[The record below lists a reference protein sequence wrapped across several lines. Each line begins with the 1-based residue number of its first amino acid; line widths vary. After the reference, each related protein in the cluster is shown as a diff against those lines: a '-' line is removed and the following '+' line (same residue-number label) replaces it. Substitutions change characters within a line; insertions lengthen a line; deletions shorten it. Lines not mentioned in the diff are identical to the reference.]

1 MLTCPTRAVPVLAP
15 IDSPTVP
22 FADPLCPETI
32 EIQPALAPD
41 VHAQPDSV
49 VTSTDS
55 LPPAAPIESTGRLRA
70 KWQGGGA

>member
-1 MLTCPTRAVPVLAP
+1 LAA

-22 FADPLCPETI
+22 FADPLCPETT
-32 EIQPALAPD
+32 ETQPVLAVA

-55 LPPAAPIESTGRLRA
+55 LPPAASIESPSRLSA
-70 KWQGGGA
+70 KWQGAGA